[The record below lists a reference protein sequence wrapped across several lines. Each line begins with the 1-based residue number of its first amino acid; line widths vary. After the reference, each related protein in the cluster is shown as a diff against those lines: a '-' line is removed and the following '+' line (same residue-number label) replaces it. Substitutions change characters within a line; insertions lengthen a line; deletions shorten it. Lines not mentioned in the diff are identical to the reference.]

1 MLSKEKLEALK
12 YLKQEYNNL
21 QNDPIIS
28 LGCTVGLIN
37 NNDIFHWKISLMGP
51 SDTPYAGGM
60 FFLTA
65 DFPDNYP
72 IGKPEVKFIN
82 KIYHLN
88 VSPFDGHVCISTLNR
103 WKPRTPFYD
112 IMTSIFA
119 LFYAANPESPF
130 GLHIKQEFEQDRNKY
145 DTKAKYFTEKYAI
158 PSFSSKNLDRW
169 DFTYNN

>member
-103 WKPRTPFYD
+103 WKPKTPFYD

-119 LFYAANPESPF
+119 LFYNQNPADPYSSDMAE
-130 GLHIKQEFEQDRNKY
+130 EFQNNKAEF
-145 DTKAKYFTEKYAI
+145 DKKAREWTQQYA
-158 PSFSSKNLDRW
+158 SMSM
-169 DFTYNN
+169 